1 MSDNKKSVA
10 SASES
15 VSPAIGWLKQ
25 LLSLKNKYGFF
36 NILQCIFLLLLLLA
50 VLNPSFV
57 LDKVEAIQRARH
69 SEAIS
74 RRIQVDSQVLG
85 LLSQLQAKTG
95 ASRAWILEFHN
106 GTKNMATELPF
117 VFGNLRMEV
126 TGDGVNSVSD
136 EYTDFDLAKY
146 PFIFHLVRV
155 GSYYGCVDGIRDIDE
170 RLYFKLKSND
180 VHCIALRVLFLGTK
194 PLGVVGLSFSS
205 HGFDIANISSQLD
218 RAGFAGLLSLYAK

>member
-10 SASES
+10 SASAS

-74 RRIQVDSQVLG
+74 RRIQVDSQF
-85 LLSQLQAKTG
+85 LS
-95 ASRAWILEFHN
+95 
-106 GTKNMATELPF
+106 
-117 VFGNLRMEV
+117 
-126 TGDGVNSVSD
+126 
-136 EYTDFDLAKY
+136 
-146 PFIFHLVRV
+146 
-155 GSYYGCVDGIRDIDE
+155 
-170 RLYFKLKSND
+170 
-180 VHCIALRVLFLGTK
+180 
-194 PLGVVGLSFSS
+194 
-205 HGFDIANISSQLD
+205 
-218 RAGFAGLLSLYAK
+218 